1 MDEQTRAKA
10 LETLDYMTGLVAAE
24 RLRAHMTTYFAQH
37 YDDEAQYTVEPSQ
50 TGPAT
55 ICNGERVCL
64 LGALWSAHGDA
75 RLVPVGSSGDTVI
88 LDGVMTSGR
97 EAYLEERPALKVAFE
112 ALNEEAKTLHG
123 ERPYLSADSAY
134 YDEYEPSASYAEAL
148 FEGGDLGRDD
158 LLELIARA
166 RKRVAGAVPVG

>member
-10 LETLDYMTGLVAAE
+10 LETLDHMARLVDEE
-24 RLRAHMTTYFAQH
+24 RLRTHMTTYFAQH
-37 YDDEAQYTVEPSQ
+37 YDDEAQYTVEPNQ

-64 LGALWSAHGDA
+64 LGALWSAYGDA
-75 RLVPVGSSGDTVI
+75 RLVLIGSSTAV
-88 LDGVMTSGR
+88 LDGVMTSER
-97 EAYLEERPALKVAFE
+97 EAYLEERPALRAAFE
-112 ALNEEAKTLHG
+112 ALNEEAKTLHD
-123 ERPYLSADSAY
+123 ERPDLNTDAAY

-148 FEGGDLGRDD
+148 FEGGDLDRDD

-166 RKRVAGAVPVG
+166 RKRVAEAVPVG